1 MYLFGFCFVS
11 ILILLFHS
19 YIFSC
24 LALTVDEELRRIV
37 LTTKKL
43 LLLLSC
49 HDSIIAFSIASY
61 FDLKMS
67 FFPQKEPNEAP
78 ISKNIQEISLIKKIS
93 QNNAGTIFKIFWN
106 IVKKLKKKFNFEILD
121 VSSGIQK
128 RHFGAKTPTYW

>member
-1 MYLFGFCFVS
+1 
-11 ILILLFHS
+11 
-19 YIFSC
+19 
-24 LALTVDEELRRIV
+24 
-37 LTTKKL
+37 
-43 LLLLSC
+43 
-49 HDSIIAFSIASY
+49 
-61 FDLKMS
+61 MS

-128 RHFGAKTPTYW
+128 RSSGIQKRHFGAKTPTYW